1 MPQSSKRLVLDS
13 ATDNLYIGLF
23 DGDKPLKEYYKRG
36 HNDHS
41 VKLMDELMKMFDEL
55 DMKVEDLSGIIVGI
69 GPGSYT
75 GVRIGVVV
83 AKMLAW
89 TKKIPLYTISSLALM
104 SSGEKGDILSWI
116 DARRN
121 HAFLGLYHVS
131 DTTIKRLDQEA
142 YTHLDTYRETAT
154 FDREVTEGK
163 PDMKRLLES
172 DLLKLEKNVHNV
184 APVYLR
190 QTEAERNLGK

>member
-1 MPQSSKRLVLDS
+1 VLDS

-23 DGDKPLKEYYKRG
+23 DCDKPLKEYYKRG

-41 VKLMDELMKMFDEL
+41 VKLMDEMMKMFEAL
-55 DMKVEDLSGIIVGI
+55 DMKVEDLSSIIVGI

-89 TKKIPLYTISSLALM
+89 TKDIPLYTVSSLALM
-104 SSGEKGDILSWI
+104 ASSEKGRVLSWV

-121 HAFLGLYHVS
+121 HAFLGLYSVS
-131 DTTIKRLDQEA
+131 DSNIERLDKEA
-142 YTHLDTYRETAT
+142 YTHLDTYREGAT
-154 FDREVTEGK
+154 YDKEVSEGK
-163 PDMKRLLES
+163 PNMNRLLNS
-172 DLLKLEKNVHNV
+172 DLLKLETNVHSV

-190 QTEAERNLGK
+190 QTEAERNLEK